1 MLFRKTEGTFLKLPY
16 ATHITMIPK
25 LDKEITRKL
34 KINMNIDTKIIN
46 KILANQIQQHFER
59 IIHHDQVRF
68 IPWMQDWYH
77 IQKSKSVIYHIN
89 RLKKNHMIRI
99 IDAENKQPQ
108 QQ

>member
-34 KINMNIDTKIIN
+34 KINMNSDTKIIN

-68 IPWMQDWYH
+68 IP
-77 IQKSKSVIYHIN
+77 
-89 RLKKNHMIRI
+89 
-99 IDAENKQPQ
+99 
-108 QQ
+108 